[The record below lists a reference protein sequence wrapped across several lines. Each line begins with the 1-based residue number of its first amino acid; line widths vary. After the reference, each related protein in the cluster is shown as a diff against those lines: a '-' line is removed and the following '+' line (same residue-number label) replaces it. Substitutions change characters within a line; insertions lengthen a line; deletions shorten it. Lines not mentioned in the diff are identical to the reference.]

1 MSEQEYAVGQR
12 WVSNTEAELGLGIV
26 AEIENRRVVVSFPAV
41 AERRTYALNN
51 APLSRVRYNVGQV
64 IESDDG
70 LKITIAEKH
79 EVDDCVVYIGSDE
92 AGETQTIDELNLN
105 SFVQFSRP
113 LERMFAGQVD
123 KLNAFLIRKDAI
135 DFQHK
140 HASSEAFGLLGPR
153 AQLLPHQFYIAKEV
167 SQRHHPRVLLADE
180 VGLGKTIEA
189 GLILHQQLLSGRVRR
204 ALIVI
209 PETLI
214 HQWLIEML
222 RRFNLHFTIVG
233 EHAFEPSPE
242 GLEVEENPFEAAQL
256 VLCSLNSL
264 VESEQHFESACN
276 AEWDMLIV
284 DEAHHLVWHPGSP
297 SVEYQKIE
305 ALSAKTPG
313 VLLITATPEQ
323 LGVEGHFARLRLL
336 DPDRFHNL
344 DDFVREES
352 TYAEIGQLA
361 DQVIAHDDADALR
374 RDLPLLAALKAR
386 LSPALW
392 QQLNSTGENKQ
403 LIDSILSHLLDQH
416 GTGRVLFRNRR
427 DQIAGFA
434 GRQLQS
440 HPLTLP
446 AQYSDIDHADIIDSL
461 TPERRYD
468 IDWIS
473 FDPRVSW
480 LVAWLAE
487 QRGEKVLLITATRD
501 TAEQLENHLRLR
513 EGIRS
518 AVFHEGLDLV
528 QRDRAAAYFAETEDG
543 ADLLICSE
551 IGSEGRNF
559 QFSHQLVLF
568 DLPYNPDLLEQ
579 RIGRL
584 DRIGQKHTIE
594 IHVPYF
600 EASASEVLFHWYQRG
615 LNAFEEVCS
624 IGLNLR
630 GIFEAELLPL
640 MAQVGLDALGGDL
653 QDDSLDEFVERV
665 AARTEKVKAELRDG
679 RDRLLEMNSCRP
691 EQAQEIVSQVRGSTQ
706 ALELADFMERVFDF
720 FGVDQQGSSA
730 SSIVIHPG
738 EQMLSESFP
747 GLPEGGVTATYD
759 RIEALGREDMHF
771 LTWEHPMVTGAMD
784 MVLSGE
790 FGNATICTL
799 KAPFLKPGVLFL
811 EAIFV
816 YQCTGPKTLQLGRY
830 LNEPS
835 RRIVIDASGKDL
847 TEILTPERLASIA
860 QTIPKRTAQDIA
872 KHARKAI
879 EAMTERA
886 ELLLAGALQTVID
899 SSLARAEEIN
909 GHELERL
916 RSLAEINPHI
926 RPSEIEYFEQSAE
939 EIKTYLKGTSLRLD
953 GVRVALST

>member
-26 AEIENRRVVVSFPAV
+26 AEVENRRVVVSFPAV
-41 AERRTYALNN
+41 AERRTYAVNN
-51 APLSRVRYNVGQV
+51 APLSRVGYNVGQT
-64 IESDDG
+64 IESDEG
-70 LKITIAEKH
+70 VKITVTEKH
-79 EVDDCVVYIGSDE
+79 EMDGCVVYVGHDE
-92 AGETQTIDELNLN
+92 QGDLQTIDEINLN

-113 LERMFAGQVD
+113 LERMFAGQID

-135 DFQHK
+135 DFQHR

-167 SQRHHPRVLLADE
+167 SERHHPRVLLADE

-189 GLILHQQLLSGRVRR
+189 GLILHQQLMAGRVRR

-222 RRFNLHFTIVG
+222 RRFNLQFTIVG
-233 EHAFEPSPE
+233 EHAFEPSPD
-242 GLEVEENPFEAAQL
+242 GVEVEENPFEAAQL
-256 VLCSLNSL
+256 ILCSLDSL
-264 VESEQHFESACN
+264 VDSAQHFEAALA
-276 AEWDMLIV
+276 AEWDLLIV
-284 DEAHHLVWHPGSP
+284 DEAHHLTWQPNAPSP
-297 SVEYQKIE
+297 RYQKVE
-305 ALSAKTPG
+305 HLAAKAPG

-323 LGVEGHFARLRLL
+323 LGIEGHFARLRLL
-336 DPDRFHNL
+336 DPDRFHDL
-344 DDFVREES
+344 AEFVQEES
-352 TYAEIGQLA
+352 GYQAIGQLA
-361 DQVIAHDDADALR
+361 ERIMEVDNLDSLRNNTALMEQLQSRLNDTLWTQLQSAEADDTAVLK
-374 RDLPLLAALKAR
+374 AALA
-386 LSPALW
+386 
-392 QQLNSTGENKQ
+392 N
-403 LIDSILSHLLDQH
+403 LLDQH

-427 DQIAGFA
+427 EQIAGFA
-434 GRQLQS
+434 SRQLHS
-440 HPLTLP
+440 YPLSLP
-446 AQYSDIDHADIIDSL
+446 EKYIPSPDADLIKSL
-461 TPERRYD
+461 VPEREHD
-468 IDWIS
+468 MDWIS

-480 LVAWLAE
+480 LTNWLSE
-487 QRGEKVLLITATRD
+487 KRGEKVLLITATRD

-513 EGIRS
+513 EGLRS
-518 AVFHEGLDLV
+518 VVFHEGLDLV

-559 QFSHQLVLF
+559 QFSHHLVLF
-568 DLPYNPDLLEQ
+568 DLPFNPDLLEQ

-584 DRIGQKHTIE
+584 DRIGQTETIQ

-600 EASASEVLFHWYQRG
+600 EKSPGEVLFHWYHRG
-615 LNAFEEVCS
+615 INAFEEVCS
-624 IGLNLR
+624 IGLSLLDT
-630 GIFEAELLPL
+630 FKPELMDLMFKVDADELLD
-640 MAQVGLDALGGDL
+640 G
-653 QDDSLDEFVERV
+653 FVARV
-665 AARTEKVKAELRDG
+665 AERTKIVKAELRDG
-679 RDRLLEMNSCRP
+679 RDRLLELNSCRP
-691 EQAQEIVSQVRGSTQ
+691 ERAQEIVSQVRGATQ

-720 FGVDQQGSSA
+720 FGVDQQASSA

-759 RIEALGREDMHF
+759 RIEALSREDMHF

-799 KAPFLKPGVLFL
+799 KAPFLKPGILFL
-811 EAIFV
+811 EAVFV
-816 YQCTGPKTLQLGRY
+816 YQCTGPKVLQLGRY
-830 LNEPS
+830 LSEPA

-847 TEILTPERLASIA
+847 TEILTPDRLAGIA

-879 EAMTERA
+879 EAMTNRA
-886 ELLLAGALQTVID
+886 EQLLAGSLDTVIENALG
-899 SSLARAEEIN
+899 LADEIN
-909 GHELERL
+909 GGEIARL
-916 RSLAEINPHI
+916 KSLAEVNPHI
-926 RPSEIEYFEQSAE
+926 RQAEIDYLEESAE
-939 EIKTYLKGTSLRLD
+939 EIKTYLQATNLRLD

>member
-26 AEIENRRVVVSFPAV
+26 VALENRRVEVSFPAV
-41 AERRTYALNN
+41 AERRTYAINN
-51 APLSRVRYNVGQV
+51 APLSRVGYNVGQK
-64 IESDDG
+64 IENDEG
-70 LKITIAEKH
+70 LKITVTEKH
-79 EVDDCVVYIGSDE
+79 ELEGCVVYLGNDE
-92 AGETQTIDELNLN
+92 DGNMKTIDELNLN

-135 DFQHK
+135 DFQHR
-140 HASSEAFGLLGPR
+140 HASSDAFGLLGPR
-153 AQLLPHQFYIAKEV
+153 AQLLPHQFYIAKQV
-167 SQRHHPRVLLADE
+167 SERHHPRVLLADE

-222 RRFNLHFTIVG
+222 RRFNLQFTIVG
-233 EHAFEPSPE
+233 DQAFEPSPD
-242 GLEVEENPFEAAQL
+242 GVEVEENPFEAAQL
-256 VLCSLNSL
+256 ILCSLDSL
-264 VESEQHFESACN
+264 VNSQQHFEAACSAD
-276 AEWDMLIV
+276 WDLLIV
-284 DEAHHLVWHPGSP
+284 DEAHHLAWQPDSP

-305 ALSAKTPG
+305 RLAAQTPG

-336 DPDRFHNL
+336 DPDRFHDL
-344 DDFVREES
+344 KEFVQEES
-352 TYAEIGQLA
+352 TYTEIGQLVEKIIEAHTVDAVRNDQALLGQLQSRLSAPLWEKLNSA
-361 DQVIAHDDADALR
+361 DGDDGSL
-374 RDLPLLAALKAR
+374 LKAV
-386 LSPALW
+386 
-392 QQLNSTGENKQ
+392 
-403 LIDSILSHLLDQH
+403 LSHLLDQH

-427 DQIAGFA
+427 EQIAGFA
-434 GRQLQS
+434 GRQLHS
-440 HPLTLP
+440 YPLTLP
-446 AQYSDIDHADIIDSL
+446 EQYRDLAAQDVVESL
-461 TPERRYD
+461 IPERSYD
-468 IDWIS
+468 VDWIN
-473 FDPRVSW
+473 FDPRLAW
-480 LVAWLAE
+480 LVDWLADK
-487 QRGEKVLLITATRD
+487 RGEKVLLITATRD

-513 EGIRS
+513 EGLRS
-518 AVFHEGLDLV
+518 VVFHEGLDLV
-528 QRDRAAAYFAETEDG
+528 QRDRAAAYFAETEEG

-559 QFSHQLVLF
+559 QFSHHLVLF
-568 DLPYNPDLLEQ
+568 DLPFNPDLLEQ

-584 DRIGQKHTIE
+584 DRIGQRETIQ

-600 EASASEVLFHWYQRG
+600 ERSPSEVLFHWYHRG
-615 LNAFEEVCS
+615 INAFEEVCS
-624 IGLNLR
+624 IGLSLLDT
-630 GIFEAELLPL
+630 FKPELLDL
-640 MAQVGLDALGGDL
+640 MAKVDADDL
-653 QDDSLDEFVERV
+653 LDEFIGRVGER
-665 AARTEKVKAELRDG
+665 TQTVKATLRDG

-691 EQAQEIVSQVRGSTQ
+691 DEAQAIVSQVRAATQ
-706 ALELADFMERVFDF
+706 GLELADFMERVFDF
-720 FGVDQQGSSA
+720 FGVDQQASSA

-759 RIEALGREDMHF
+759 RIEALSREDMHF

-816 YQCTGPKTLQLGRY
+816 YQCTGPKMLQLGRY
-830 LNEPS
+830 LSAPA

-847 TEILTPERLASIA
+847 TEILTSERLAGIA

-872 KHARKAI
+872 KHARRAI

-886 ELLLAGALQTVID
+886 ELLLAGSLESVIQGALAQ
-899 SSLARAEEIN
+899 AEEIN
-909 GHELERL
+909 GDEIARL
-916 RSLAEINPHI
+916 KSLAQINPHI
-926 RPSEIEYFEQSAE
+926 RDTEIEYFEQSAE
-939 EIKTYLKGTSLRLD
+939 EIKTYLKGTNLRLD
-953 GVRVALST
+953 GVRIALST